1 LTAEAPAAT
10 GPDRTARI
18 RLWLA
23 HITMRELTTLTY
35 DVNLDVPQRLIA
47 RVMRE
52 VMPAGGVTARIAA
65 PGGEPMAL
73 STG

>member
-1 LTAEAPAAT
+1 
-10 GPDRTARI
+10 
-18 RLWLA
+18 
-23 HITMRELTTLTY
+23 MRELTTLTY